1 MYCIYYQ
8 ETWNWVQSDIFLRP
22 AGIGGPLR
30 NQNRCNGHKEL
41 VANVVFSDV
50 KVVFSDVKLSSRFGA
65 ISSPDLLALKD
76 VGNDTNTF
84 LSLNSSLFSTFVFIF
99 PRILFKMEYFSVVR

>member
-1 MYCIYYQ
+1 MYVLYTIYYQ

-30 NQNRCNGHKEL
+30 NQNRRNGYKEF
-41 VANVVFSDV
+41 VAKVVFSDV

-65 ISSPDLLALKD
+65 ISNPNLLVLK
-76 VGNDTNTF
+76 
-84 LSLNSSLFSTFVFIF
+84 
-99 PRILFKMEYFSVVR
+99 E